1 MKIYPSKANIVQ
13 TPTINLT
20 TDIPLAYI
28 DTESKDYTL
37 NIVDAMEA
45 GEITPV
51 LPYTTFPSYEI
62 ALFKPTSKTNLI
74 DSTNFYKIDHSSI
87 IQRVGNEYQY
97 IPLNSITFEPETFN
111 YNVIVKKN
119 LPYIPQR
126 TYNIKIGCIDNINN
140 TNLSEKLIRIFG
152 DAPSRGICPNN
163 IWVNNKDLSIYSL
176 TNNAINNLDFIFIS
190 SKDGK
195 SYQKYDPTTKVFKD
209 FNDFNKEYLSKQ
221 TNVWMS
227 IDHFPLNLT
236 KLPCSINNPTLYNNV
251 ETSTL
256 GVVQSTITKELFTID
271 NESNEEVTLHTIFNT
286 NACAVIK
293 EYKDKGF
300 MIYTPSD
307 FFMNI
312 EKNINIFYEILFY
325 VYRNSYLKSESI
337 NQWITDKVPDYVI
350 TNNKLTTIDKF
361 LSNKTIPELFHLSD
375 SDVTFSKIIIDK
387 ENVIMKTI
395 YNNYLTFEK
404 KFTGNYIKY
413 ADPDKMND
421 SMVSIYTPQKQIIY
435 FDEFVYTIQ
444 DSIKDKIK
452 YKRVDNSFVINL
464 RNFKNSYHNI
474 NIGSDATNDLT
485 IPLTRTINYKQV
497 AINNTD
503 FYICCKENILSCY
516 AVNEY
521 KKDYGIIIARINISK
536 TDTQPK
542 VYDMR
547 RRGGGLPENAE
558 DDFNMLDIGHLYG
571 LAYRKA
577 GTVVIT
583 LPTKLKPYK
592 DLIKKVVSKHIV
604 AEKYPVIIFEDKEK

>member
-1 MKIYPSKANIVQ
+1 MY
-13 TPTINLT
+13 
-20 TDIPLAYI
+20 
-28 DTESKDYTL
+28 
-37 NIVDAMEA
+37 M
-45 GEITPV
+45 
-51 LPYTTFPSYEI
+51 
-62 ALFKPTSKTNLI
+62 
-74 DSTNFYKIDHSSI
+74 
-87 IQRVGNEYQY
+87 
-97 IPLNSITFEPETFN
+97 
-111 YNVIVKKN
+111 
-119 LPYIPQR
+119 
-126 TYNIKIGCIDNINN
+126 
-140 TNLSEKLIRIFG
+140 
-152 DAPSRGICPNN
+152 
-163 IWVNNKDLSIYSL
+163 
-176 TNNAINNLDFIFIS
+176 
-190 SKDGK
+190 
-195 SYQKYDPTTKVFKD
+195 
-209 FNDFNKEYLSKQ
+209 
-221 TNVWMS
+221 
-227 IDHFPLNLT
+227 NLT

-583 LPTKLKPYK
+583 LPTKLKPYE